1 MEMDYKKMFEKLA
14 EQIRRETTWAKEDAD
29 KYKLVEQP
37 SAKICKQHKEA
48 IEEYG
53 KAKYA
58 LGVKRGY
65 EMVLGLV
72 EKLEQDG
79 DF

>member
-1 MEMDYKKMFEKLA
+1 MEMDYKKMFERLA
-14 EQIRRETTWAKEDAD
+14 EQIRRETTWAKDDAD

-37 SAKICKQHKEA
+37 SAKFCKKYNEE

-65 EMVLGLV
+65 ELVLELV